1 MDQVTEKEEMMAK
14 RWALRAISQTNS
26 DEVRAAAK
34 VVLRNTEMFTVRDT
48 GWIGDYIM
56 AGADYYE
63 FYTEKP
69 RQAVMLAEMGETDVM
84 VYSIDNNEVLSVSKQ
99 RLAPNGRRYNMT
111 ENAFF
116 EVDLPG
122 EEDSDYNDA
131 NLGFPM
137 VRADQAETHPET
149 KPIETEIKNDE

>member
-1 MDQVTEKEEMMAK
+1 MTEKEEMMAK

-26 DEVRAAAK
+26 DEVRAAARI
-34 VVLRNTEMFTVRDT
+34 VLRNTETFTVRET
-48 GWIGDYIM
+48 GWTDDYVM
-56 AGADYYE
+56 AGADYYA

-69 RQAVMLAEMGETDVM
+69 RQAVMLAEMDETDVM

-99 RLAPNGRRYNMT
+99 RLAPNGRRYKMT

-116 EVDLPG
+116 EVDLPD

-137 VRADQAETHPET
+137 VRADRAETHPET
-149 KPIETEIKNDE
+149 KPIETETENDQ